1 MFNPVGNPLAP
12 NLFGQIGQGPNRYHS
27 FKQPTAEED
36 QMDPLWKLET
46 DGKQDFLDN
55 RSSKKTKSGKGAS
68 MKRKEPDELSY
79 RVLVTPTDRI
89 LMGDTFKKPD
99 TVVLTLS
106 HHL

>member
-1 MFNPVGNPLAP
+1 
-12 NLFGQIGQGPNRYHS
+12 
-27 FKQPTAEED
+27 
-36 QMDPLWKLET
+36 
-46 DGKQDFLDN
+46 
-55 RSSKKTKSGKGAS
+55 
-68 MKRKEPDELSY
+68 MKREEPDELSY